1 MTDVPA
7 ILDKIQL
14 IIDKLRY
21 RQHELED
28 EFDRSNNE
36 SSRSLLEVI
45 SQAGEVMDAD
55 SALSSTNA
63 DAVHEPS
70 QNDGST
76 ATFDLPSLRGLK
88 LNAVAEEHR
97 NRPSLL
103 KSSKPIDSN
112 RFHTLKKRILTRWN
126 TILTMLRSYSLNIN
140 GIETI
145 LHRLNHYALLL
156 SDGENQNSA

>member
-1 MTDVPA
+1 MRKAWRLLKVVHTFCIAHGIHNLLMKDCFPKMTDVPA

-14 IIDKLRY
+14 IIEKLRY

-63 DAVHEPS
+63 DA
-70 QNDGST
+70 
-76 ATFDLPSLRGLK
+76 
-88 LNAVAEEHR
+88 
-97 NRPSLL
+97 
-103 KSSKPIDSN
+103 SS
-112 RFHTLKKRILTRWN
+112 
-126 TILTMLRSYSLNIN
+126 
-140 GIETI
+140 
-145 LHRLNHYALLL
+145 
-156 SDGENQNSA
+156 

>member
-1 MTDVPA
+1 MP
-7 ILDKIQL
+7 IQPYHL
-14 IIDKLRY
+14 
-21 RQHELED
+21 QM
-28 EFDRSNNE
+28 
-36 SSRSLLEVI
+36 
-45 SQAGEVMDAD
+45 QMP
-55 SALSSTNA
+55 
-63 DAVHEPS
+63 VHEPS

-140 GIETI
+140 GIENYPASTEPLRI
-145 LHRLNHYALLL
+145 VAIRR
-156 SDGENQNSA
+156 